1 MHLSTH
7 QESQPMFI
15 SMGMAT
21 EGNQNGSPTRT
32 WFPYLP
38 KAQTLGGVPDAI
50 AEIESPESSFLPLLS
65 NVLVILSTPP
75 HSLTACLQS
84 FRKWC

>member
-1 MHLSTH
+1 M
-7 QESQPMFI
+7 EAQP
-15 SMGMAT
+15 GH
-21 EGNQNGSPTRT
+21 GSNY
-32 WFPYLP
+32 YLP

-65 NVLVILSTPP
+65 NVIVILSTPL
-75 HSLTACLQS
+75 HRLTVCLQT